1 MRVVR
6 FILRFFGWLLTPLVA
21 WAASFLG
28 AVAGARLSV
37 GLRSGRWSLVVTLV
51 CGAVAA
57 ALAAW
62 GWLALLRR
70 SRTLRKTLQ
79 VTKEGAPVV
88 TLGTESPRSES

>member
-1 MRVVR
+1 M
-6 FILRFFGWLLTPLVA
+6 
-21 WAASFLG
+21 
-28 AVAGARLSV
+28 
-37 GLRSGRWSLVVTLV
+37 TLV